1 MNIKVMISRILI
13 VISQLIKYIF
23 ILEAWLVG
31 LIIQGIIQYF
41 NITEFFRVRNAF
53 KNIRLTKIIPEQE
66 FSSHDLIIKIK
77 KFSSYKD
84 LKENWLVI
92 EYTTLYVKRLVKK
105 GYLDRRGINGFIK
118 KEGIEL

>member
-77 KFSSYKD
+77 KFSSYKV

-92 EYTTLYVKRLVKK
+92 EYTTIYVNRLVK
-105 GYLDRRGINGFIK
+105 
-118 KEGIEL
+118 